1 MRFYAFGNFYLSS
14 IQQSI
19 QAFHA
24 CQEIYNEYCSPIVEG
39 HAIGISNLKKMDF
52 AAQYND
58 WSKNHKTVILLNGG
72 TAGNLKEIETFFKE
86 SGNPYAHGSFYE
98 EAGAIAEGPNQ
109 ALTSVGIIL
118 PEKIY
123 NAAEH
128 IRERKLSFE
137 DLGMMPSFSLWE
149 IELIRM
155 LNTKSLAR

>member
-24 CQEIYNEYCSPIVEG
+24 CQEIYNNYCSPIVENQK
-39 HAIGISNLKKMDF
+39 IGISNLKNLDF

-58 WSKNHKTVILLNGG
+58 WSKNHKTVVLLNGG
-72 TAGNLKEIETFFKE
+72 TVASLKEIESFFKMD
-86 SGNPYAHGSFYE
+86 GNIYAHGSFYE
-98 EAGAIAEGPNQ
+98 EAGAISVGENQ

-118 PEKIY
+118 PERIY
-123 NAAEH
+123 RTAES
-128 IRERKLSFE
+128 IREREVRLE
-137 DLGMMPSFSLWE
+137 DLRVPTFSLWE
-149 IELIRM
+149 IELIQM